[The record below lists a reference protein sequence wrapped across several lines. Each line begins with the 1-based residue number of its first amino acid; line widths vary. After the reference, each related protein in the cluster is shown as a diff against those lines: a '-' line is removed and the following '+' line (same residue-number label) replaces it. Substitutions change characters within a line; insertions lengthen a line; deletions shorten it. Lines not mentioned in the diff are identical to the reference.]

1 MTFAITFRALRALG
15 AAILITFAAAPAH
28 ADDSLYKDLGERA
41 GIQKF
46 TKDFVG
52 IITTDPRISGFF
64 KTTDLQRLELMLSEQ
79 FCQLAGGPC
88 KYSGRTM
95 SDAHKGMGVANKD
108 FNALAEDLQIAM
120 ERAGVSSRASNKLVA
135 LLAPMQ
141 RDISSK

>member
-1 MTFAITFRALRALG
+1 MTFAITFRTLRALG
-15 AAILITFAAAPAH
+15 VAALIALAASSVH

-52 IITTDPRISGFF
+52 IITTDPRISSFF
-64 KTTDLQRLELMLSEQ
+64 KSTDLPRLELLLSEQ

-88 KYSGRTM
+88 KYSGRNM
-95 SDAHKGMGVANKD
+95 SDTHKGMAVANKD

-120 ERAGVSSRASNKLVA
+120 QRAGISSRASNKLIA

-141 RDISSK
+141 RDIVPK